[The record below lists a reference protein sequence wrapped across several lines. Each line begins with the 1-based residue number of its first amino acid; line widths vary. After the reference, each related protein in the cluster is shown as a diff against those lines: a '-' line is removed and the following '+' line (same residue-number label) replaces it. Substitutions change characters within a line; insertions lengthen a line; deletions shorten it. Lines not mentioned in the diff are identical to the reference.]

1 MVDQMNITVILGVT
15 GMAITI
21 AANVAAMCI
30 FAYRQGVWQGKF
42 GERVDQLS
50 SKIEMLQ
57 NHIDDMRKPHR

>member
-1 MVDQMNITVILGVT
+1 MDQQMNITMILGIA

-21 AANVAAMCI
+21 AANVAGMCI
-30 FAYRQGVWQGKF
+30 FAYRQGVWQGRF

-57 NHIDDMRKPHR
+57 KHIDDMRKPG